1 VKRRAGAGV
10 AFAALAFPGV
20 AAAHGLVGRADLPIP
35 AYLFGWAAAIVL
47 VVSFLGLAVLWPKP
61 RFQEPDERRLFE
73 MPRWVDP
80 LCGLVGVAAF
90 VIVVYS
96 GFAGVREA
104 NLNLAPTFIYV
115 IFWIGFPILSVMFG
129 DVFAAFSPWR
139 ALARGAAWVSGRLGR
154 GEAGAPMSY
163 PARLGRWPAALL
175 VLCFAWLELAYQNRT
190 DPSLLAGLALAYAV
204 VQLLG
209 MSLYGIETWRERG
222 DGFSA
227 LFGLYARLAP
237 LGRHGRTVYA
247 RPPLSGAPALEMLP
261 GTLGLLCVAIGSTTF
276 DGLSAGGLW
285 NNEILGG
292 LRGRFV
298 DLGAGYATG
307 TQWAATV
314 GLVLCLAL
322 VAGFFALGIRGM
334 LTVGGDHSLPELRAR
349 FAHTLI
355 PIAFAYALA
364 HYFSLF
370 VYNGQAMGYLVS
382 DPLGHGSNLFGTAH
396 ATIDY
401 NVVSGTTIW
410 YVQVAAL
417 ILGHIAGLVL
427 AHDRALAIY
436 PKAREAVR
444 SQGWMLVVMVGFT
457 SLGLWLLSAVTQ

>member
-1 VKRRAGAGV
+1 MRRRIGAGV
-10 AFAALAFPGV
+10 ALAALALP
-20 AAAHGLVGRADLPIP
+20 ASASAHGLVGRADLPIP

-61 RFQEPDERRLFE
+61 RFQQPDERRLFDL
-73 MPRWVDP
+73 PRWVDP
-80 LCGLVGVAAF
+80 LCGFIGVAAF
-90 VIVVYS
+90 TVVVYS
-96 GFAGVREA
+96 GFAGVGEA

-115 IFWIGFPILSVMFG
+115 IFWVGFPLLSVLLG

-139 ALARGAAWVSGRLGR
+139 VIARAASWTSGRLGR
-154 GEAGAPMSY
+154 GEAGAPMAY

-204 VQLLG
+204 LQLLG
-209 MSLYGIETWRERG
+209 MSLYGIETWRARG

-237 LGRHGRTVYA
+237 LVRHGRTVYA

-261 GTLGLLCVAIGSTTF
+261 GTLALLCVAIGSTTF
-276 DGLSAGGLW
+276 DGLSAGALW
-285 NNEILGG
+285 NNNILDG

-298 DLGAGYATG
+298 DLGAGSATG
-307 TQWAATV
+307 TQWAETV
-314 GLVLCLAL
+314 GLAVCLAL

-334 LTVGGDHSLPELRAR
+334 RTVGRDHATPELRAR

-370 VYNGQAMGYLVS
+370 VFSGQAMGYLIS
-382 DPLGHGSNLFGTAH
+382 NPLGNGADLFGTAH

-401 NVVSGTTIW
+401 NVISGTTIW

-436 PKAREAVR
+436 PKPREAVR